1 MKWAVDGGVGR
12 GSSCFSLD
20 RVSLRLCSGPGRPA
34 QGSSGHLPTQ
44 GGQGRQR
51 PRPSWLR
58 HRALFRPPW
67 RPAPTVTATP
77 GLRFL
82 RLELVVSS
90 LPFLCPLPQPH
101 P

>member
-44 GGQGRQR
+44 GG
-51 PRPSWLR
+51 
-58 HRALFRPPW
+58 
-67 RPAPTVTATP
+67 
-77 GLRFL
+77 
-82 RLELVVSS
+82 
-90 LPFLCPLPQPH
+90 
-101 P
+101 